1 MTEAMPFLRNTISL
15 SYDTRS
21 LPVVMFFSIFLS
33 QSLVFLIQLRDKIE
47 Q

>member
-1 MTEAMPFLRNTISL
+1 M
-15 SYDTRS
+15 
-21 LPVVMFFSIFLS
+21 LPGHFRCKKTTGIAGGYVFSIFLS